1 MRGKGALRV
10 TFGSTN
16 NSSNRPADQ
25 RTSVAPNHPADA
37 PSKNSKKKKL
47 SVETSADAIPA
58 GGLEDPSQQGHLA
71 KQSSKPPRRQ
81 KNRSGRDRAVEASH
95 PTGRR
100 AESGRRTI
108 KIRRNKATQHRP
120 GQKQSATK
128 GSHPTGREPSHPRG
142 RTRSGRKNRGNRR
155 PIGKQATPTNHPNQ
169 PSGHPATS
177 ILVNRQKHQ
186 TTGQNGRK
194 TKCHVINPARSI
206 HSPSHPT
213 SKGGNQYHSNHPTE
227 TIPTFQPSNKFTKPA
242 NDQYV
247 PQSLHKSACKDAA
260 SR

>member
-37 PSKNSKKKKL
+37 PSKNSKKK
-47 SVETSADAIPA
+47 ETSADAIPA
-58 GGLEDPSQQGHLA
+58 GGPEDPSQQGHPA
-71 KQSSKPPRRQ
+71 KQSSKQPKKQESQSASDQRTEGIKRQRPPRKAKQSVKPPKKQVEIEPRNQSPRRQ
-81 KNRSGRDRAVEASH
+81 KNQD
-95 PTGRR
+95 
-100 AESGRRTI
+100 
-108 KIRRNKATQHRP
+108 
-120 GQKQSATK
+120 
-128 GSHPTGREPSHPRG
+128 G

-186 TTGQNGRK
+186 TTGQNGQK

-242 NDQYV
+242 NDQHV
-247 PQSLHKSACKDAA
+247 PLSLHKSACKDAA